1 MLKIKYLTLLLF
13 LAFCSNEVIIID
25 ENSNS
30 EIIAPIFNPKFEFE
44 INVDV
49 HSSSFWKKDQNN
61 QLIKEEGKYIHEQ
74 NSYVRS
80 APFSNKDT
88 LFVIMDPWID
98 MDSEFLNNRHKDI
111 VKNQINP
118 LIELLIDKNF
128 EIVIFTN
135 DCQRRERAFNCNI
148 GSLQSYVEDGL
159 VYKFYHDDWNS
170 SASFNEF
177 LKINGIKN
185 IVYLGFNSNQCII
198 NRHVRMIPLRL
209 ENGNMNFYIIPEASA
224 AIEYT
229 ETWDSNSAHESTLK
243 LISSW
248 LGEILY
254 LEDLISKL

>member
-49 HSSSFWKKDQNN
+49 LFIILKKDQNN

-135 DCQRRERAFNCNI
+135 DCQRKRE
-148 GSLQSYVEDGL
+148 LL
-159 VYKFYHDDWNS
+159 T
-170 SASFNEF
+170 
-177 LKINGIKN
+177 
-185 IVYLGFNSNQCII
+185 
-198 NRHVRMIPLRL
+198 
-209 ENGNMNFYIIPEASA
+209 
-224 AIEYT
+224 AIS
-229 ETWDSNSAHESTLK
+229 DHCKVTLK
-243 LISSW
+243 M
-248 LGEILY
+248 
-254 LEDLISKL
+254 D